1 MLFFSM
7 FFFLLKRV
15 EDIYLIESEYKI
27 SVYTINQYYYTFFVN
42 YNQFILDDILFD

>member
-1 MLFFSM
+1 MLFFLC

-27 SVYTINQYYYTFFVN
+27 SVYTINKYYYTFFVN